1 LPNKLI
7 IKNIKL
13 KKMKEL
19 IIDLSKPPDLRW
31 SKLHNYRE
39 GFNALLNFFSGEIL
53 ELVPKEYVAMLDMYA
68 QSFLSTEHYSEIV
81 SISEHMEMPLTNV
94 LVGNLY
100 YDALKIVLGCSS
112 FAIANDGN
120 PIHGRNLDWHSNDND
135 LSTHSLV
142 TRYINGKNEYITIGW
157 PGFTGCLSGMAI
169 GKFSISLNSVWS
181 NDPFTT
187 AEPIVYLIRKTLEQA
202 ESFNQAVEWLTTTTI
217 ASDCLLLVCGTN
229 ANEMVVVERTPT
241 KDKVRKAQNGK
252 ILVTNDYKLIESSFS
267 MEVGQ
272 LGDTSCGRY
281 NRIDELLNNKTIL
294 TPKAVHDILSDTDV
308 RMGITMQQMYFNPKK
323 GIYKLF

>member
-1 LPNKLI
+1 
-7 IKNIKL
+7 
-13 KKMKEL
+13 MKEL

-31 SKLHNYRE
+31 SELHNYRE

-53 ELVPKEYVAMLDMYA
+53 ELVPKEYIAMIDMYA
-68 QSFLSTEHYSEIV
+68 QSYMPTEHYSEIV
-81 SISEHMEMPLTNV
+81 SISEQMEMPLTNV

-100 YDALKIVLGCSS
+100 YDALKIVLGCSA
-112 FAIANDGN
+112 FAIANNGN
-120 PIHGRNLDWHSNDND
+120 PVHGRNLDWHSNNND
-135 LSTHSLV
+135 LSAHSLV
-142 TRYINGKNEYITIGW
+142 TRYINGENEYITIGW

-202 ESFNQAVEWLTTTTI
+202 VSFSQAVEWLKNTPI
-217 ASDCLLLVCGTN
+217 ASDCLLLVCGTT

-241 KDKVRKAQNGK
+241 KGEIRTVQNGK
-252 ILVTNDYKLIESSFS
+252 ILVTNDYKLIKSSYS
-267 MEVGQ
+267 MQVGQ
-272 LGDTSCGRY
+272 LADTSCGRY
-281 NRIDELLNNKTIL
+281 NRMDELIEDNATLK
-294 TPKAVHDILSDTDV
+294 PKNVHDILSDTSV

-323 GIYKLF
+323 GTYKLF